1 MGHGQGQDLATQAVT
16 WGLVVLLCSWM
27 CSEVSPGCLC
37 LFFPVP
43 FSDCV
48 NEVREQE
55 RAPRAPLKERAGH
68 ESGYENMAHGQLL
81 CIYAAFVYCCVRA
94 FSDMCS
100 CVGEA
105 GMRAQHTFGNQAGGR
120 DTIGRYWKC
129 LSNEEA
135 TNWR

>member
-1 MGHGQGQDLATQAVT
+1 M
-16 WGLVVLLCSWM
+16 
-27 CSEVSPGCLC
+27 
-37 LFFPVP
+37 P

-81 CIYAAFVYCCVRA
+81 CIYAALVYCCVRA

-105 GMRAQHTFGNQAGGR
+105 GMCAQHTFGNQAGGR
-120 DTIGRYWKC
+120 DTIGSVCPTKRLPIGADAAGNPSLC
-129 LSNEEA
+129 ICAFLPTVHRIVE
-135 TNWR
+135 

>member
-1 MGHGQGQDLATQAVT
+1 MAKAKIWRLRQSLGDWLSCFVSGCVQKFLRAV
-16 WGLVVLLCSWM
+16 CA
-27 CSEVSPGCLC
+27 
-37 LFFPVP
+37 FFSPVP

>member
-1 MGHGQGQDLATQAVT
+1 M
-16 WGLVVLLCSWM
+16 
-27 CSEVSPGCLC
+27 
-37 LFFPVP
+37 P

-48 NEVREQE
+48 NEVQEQE

-68 ESGYENMAHGQLL
+68 ESGYENMARGQLL

-105 GMRAQHTFGNQAGGR
+105 CAHNTHLEIKQGDGTPLEDIGSVCPTKRVPIGADAAGNPSLCICAFLPTVHR
-120 DTIGRYWKC
+120 IV
-129 LSNEEA
+129 E
-135 TNWR
+135 